1 MEGKTLPF
9 KMFDVKG
16 VKVGAFGLTINT
28 RGMVDAANARG
39 AVYKDPVAC
48 AQWAADTLRALGAD
62 VVVALT
68 HLGER
73 STPFYI
79 GDDSLAA
86 KTSGID
92 LILGGHSHT
101 DGISTVRNK
110 EGGEVTIVQQASQGR
125 LLGRVDIT
133 VKKKKKE

>member
-1 MEGKTLPF
+1 M
-9 KMFDVKG
+9 
-16 VKVGAFGLTINT
+16 
-28 RGMVDAANARG
+28 
-39 AVYKDPVAC
+39 
-48 AQWAADTLRALGAD
+48 RALGAD

-68 HLGER
+68 HLGEH